1 MGRPVVAKAQLV
13 VLKAA
18 IAKQLP
24 SLPPHQLVAH
34 VGHCIHVGC
43 HAKPSY
49 LSETALFVSIFL
61 PLVHLLTAQVFEA
74 IRDNIF
80 TMSTVAQFSY
90 APPTFIVNIFVLAVT
105 LRFDS
110 VVAGL

>member
-1 MGRPVVAKAQLV
+1 MGGPVVAKAQLV

-24 SLPPHQLVAH
+24 PLPPHQLVAH
-34 VGHCIHVGC
+34 VGHCKHVGR
-43 HAKPSY
+43 HTKPSY
-49 LSETALFVSIFL
+49 LSETALSVSIFL

-80 TMSTVAQFSY
+80 TMSTVQWHSFRTPRQLS
-90 APPTFIVNIFVLAVT
+90 
-105 LRFDS
+105 
-110 VVAGL
+110 